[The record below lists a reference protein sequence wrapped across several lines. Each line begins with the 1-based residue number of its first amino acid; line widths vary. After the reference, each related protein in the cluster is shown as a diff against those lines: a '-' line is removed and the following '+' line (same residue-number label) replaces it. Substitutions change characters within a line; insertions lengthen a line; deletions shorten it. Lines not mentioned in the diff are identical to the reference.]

1 MEKVKK
7 FYILDN
13 NCYIHK
19 HYLYTIMYN
28 DHIIYKYTY
37 IYIYNCI
44 YTRTYT
50 MYTLLRCSFKLV
62 KKRNHLLKSNFH
74 YCDSHLTI

>member
-7 FYILDN
+7 FYILDK

-28 DHIIYKYTY
+28 DYIIYKYTY
-37 IYIYNCI
+37 IYIYITVYILAHTLCI
-44 YTRTYT
+44 
-50 MYTLLRCSFKLV
+50 LC
-62 KKRNHLLKSNFH
+62 
-74 YCDSHLTI
+74 